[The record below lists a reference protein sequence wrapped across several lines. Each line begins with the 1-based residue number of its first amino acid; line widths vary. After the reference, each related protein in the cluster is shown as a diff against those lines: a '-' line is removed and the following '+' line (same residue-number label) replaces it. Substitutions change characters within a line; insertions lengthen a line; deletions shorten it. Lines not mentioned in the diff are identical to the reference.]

1 MKKSNENSMA
11 SGAAGS
17 QTSGAAGSQASG
29 AMGSQANGAMG
40 GQTSGTAGN
49 ANAGAEDNAN
59 GATGNAN
66 ASANAN
72 LTELVFLLD
81 RSGSM
86 GGMEQDTIGGFNS
99 VLDKNKAA
107 EGDAFVSVVLF
118 DHVSEVLIDRKP
130 IGEVAHLTTDDY
142 WVRGTTALLD
152 AVGSSVKFI
161 DRVHRYLPESHKP
174 GKTVFVITTDGYENA
189 STKFTYERVKRL
201 IDKKQKEGWEF
212 LFLGANI
219 DAAKEAGRLGIAA
232 DRAAT
237 YINDTLGAG
246 AMYDAV
252 ADATCC
258 MRSAAPS
265 TPRMGGGWKSRID
278 DDTRKRGGR

>member
-1 MKKSNENSMA
+1 MSARGARKGSIMKKSNENSMA
-11 SGAAGS
+11 SGAMGS
-17 QTSGAAGSQASG
+17 QMGG
-29 AMGSQANGAMG
+29 AMG
-40 GQTSGTAGN
+40 
-49 ANAGAEDNAN
+49 NAN
-59 GATGNAN
+59 GGANAN
-66 ASANAN
+66 ANAN

-161 DRVHRYLPESHKP
+161 DRVHRYLPEGHKP

>member
-1 MKKSNENSMA
+1 MSARGARKGSIMKKSNENSMA

-40 GQTSGTAGN
+40 SQTS
-49 ANAGAEDNAN
+49 
-59 GATGNAN
+59 GATGN
-66 ASANAN
+66 ANAN

-161 DRVHRYLPESHKP
+161 DRVHRYLPEGQKP